1 MTRDAPWGHRPIA
14 LLVPLA
20 CLAWALIVTGA
31 QLDREAR
38 ARPALAPF
46 VPPPFR
52 SFAQAAIVEQGLAR
66 GTDPAA
72 LYPQARRLLLR
83 RPIASENLT
92 LFGLS
97 ALRAGDQQR
106 ALQAFGLAAS
116 RGWHDDIPQ
125 YMALVDAARGGRWD
139 DAALRLR
146 ALLQTQASE
155 PTIRQAIMPFM
166 ASPAGR
172 ATLARLLAD
181 NPDFQYPL
189 LSIARTTL
197 APQQFRALLQH
208 LASHRARIDCHAMA
222 KLASRWLDQ
231 GIGAASRDLWD
242 GLCASAQTSS
252 RADSDLW
259 GRIDVSTPF
268 SWQIRPR
275 GDLSVQRDRYN
286 LSYYNRGNSPH
297 ILAVRRLLLPPGAHR
312 LRIDGS
318 PRIGRN
324 FPRLRLHCSGRAKSI
339 RLHAMSKSLAEYH
352 IDIPKDCPVQKLE
365 VIAPEGSFA
374 GFRIRMWQIQN
385 PTQIALL

>member
-116 RGWHDDIPQ
+116 RGWIP
-125 YMALVDAARGGRWD
+125 W
-139 DAALRLR
+139 
-146 ALLQTQASE
+146 
-155 PTIRQAIMPFM
+155 
-166 ASPAGR
+166 PA
-172 ATLARLLAD
+172 
-181 NPDFQYPL
+181 
-189 LSIARTTL
+189 
-197 APQQFRALLQH
+197 
-208 LASHRARIDCHAMA
+208 
-222 KLASRWLDQ
+222 
-231 GIGAASRDLWD
+231 AASTTR
-242 GLCASAQTSS
+242 
-252 RADSDLW
+252 
-259 GRIDVSTPF
+259 
-268 SWQIRPR
+268 
-275 GDLSVQRDRYN
+275 
-286 LSYYNRGNSPH
+286 
-297 ILAVRRLLLPPGAHR
+297 
-312 LRIDGS
+312 
-318 PRIGRN
+318 
-324 FPRLRLHCSGRAKSI
+324 
-339 RLHAMSKSLAEYH
+339 
-352 IDIPKDCPVQKLE
+352 
-365 VIAPEGSFA
+365 
-374 GFRIRMWQIQN
+374 
-385 PTQIALL
+385 

>member
-38 ARPALAPF
+38 ARPALAAF

-52 SFAQAAIVEQGLAR
+52 FFAQAAIVEQGLAR
-66 GTDPAA
+66 GTDPAL

-97 ALRAGDQQR
+97 ALRAGDRQH
-106 ALQAFGLAAS
+106 ALQAFSLAAS

-166 ASPAGR
+166 ASPPGR
-172 ATLARLLAD
+172 AALARLLAD

-197 APQQFRALLQH
+197 APPQFRTLLQH
-208 LASHRARIDCHAMA
+208 LASHRARIDCRA
-222 KLASRWLDQ
+222 LNRLVSRWLDQ
-231 GIGAASRDLWD
+231 GIATAARDTWD
-242 GLCASAQTSS
+242 GLCASADTASH
-252 RADSDLW
+252 ADRGFSDTA
-259 GRIDVSTPF
+259 TPF
-268 SWQIRPR
+268 AWQLQPR
-275 GDLSVQRDRYN
+275 DDLPLHVDPHDAS
-286 LSYYNRGNSPH
+286 LSYRNPDSGPH
-297 ILAVRRLLLPPGAHR
+297 SIAVRRLLLPPGAHR
-312 LRIDGS
+312 FRMS
-318 PRIGRN
+318 GRPADDQT
-324 FPRLRLHCSGRAKSI
+324 FPTLRLRCSGGGPPLS
-339 RLHAMSKSLAEYH
+339 LHALSGMGAEQSAT
-352 IDIPKDCPVQKLE
+352 IPDHCPVQKLE
-365 VIAPEGSFA
+365 LIAPKGSVT
-374 GFRIRMWQIQN
+374 GLRLTIDGG
-385 PTQIALL
+385 